1 MCRTS
6 ANLECADQNREETI
20 SMTSSITT
28 STISSIKKSAANFL
42 LASALLLVA
51 LIPNLRAETKEIKT
65 AAFQIQQEVVIAAK
79 PEAVYDAAT
88 GDISA
93 WWDHHMSEHPK
104 KLYIE
109 AKPGGCFCEI
119 FDDAGNGAQHAV
131 VIYADRG
138 KMLRFTGPLGFS
150 GMAIDSVTTYEFLPD
165 SAGTKLRVTVNI
177 TGQIDEPTA
186 QLVDGVW
193 RHFIAERLKPYI
205 ESGAYLKRPKP

>member
-1 MCRTS
+1 MK
-6 ANLECADQNREETI
+6 
-20 SMTSSITT
+20 SSPTT
-28 STISSIKKSAANFL
+28 SIESVAIHL
-42 LASALLLVA
+42 LTASLLMCTLSPT
-51 LIPNLRAETKEIKT
+51 LHAETKEIKT

-79 PEAVYDAAT
+79 PESVYDAAT
-88 GDISA
+88 GDISG
-93 WWDHHMSEHPK
+93 WWDHHMSEHPR

-119 FDDAGNGAQHAV
+119 FDDAGNGAQHAL

-165 SAGTKLRVTVNI
+165 PAGTKLRVTVNI
-177 TGQIDEPTA
+177 ARQEIDDKTA

-193 RHFIAERLKPYI
+193 RHLHRRAPQALRRIWRQLSKKPK
-205 ESGAYLKRPKP
+205 S